1 MFSSVGDVTERREAG
16 VLPIRDDLKAYYKG
30 KTCSKIGN
38 FTVGIQQL
46 RDRGKPLMGYSSSIF
61 AFAVTEI

>member
-30 KTCSKIGN
+30 KTCSKIDN

-46 RDRGKPLMGYSSSIF
+46 RDRGKPGIQLIVFCVF
-61 AFAVTEI
+61 ATT